1 MRYYPNIIFLH
12 KKRENCMKSLLL
24 LQVPVSSLDIISAQQ
39 VTEPTI
45 EKLRILELV
54 LLPGSLWIM
63 IPLFLMF
70 ALAIYIFIER
80 WLTIGKSSREE
91 RNFMNN
97 IRDFIHSGKI
107 ESALALCKGNSTP
120 LARMIEKGLTR
131 IGKPLNDI
139 SAAIENTGQLEIQ
152 YLERKVSVLA
162 TIAGIAP
169 MVGFL
174 GTVVGMVIAFHNM
187 EANPNNLN
195 ISQLSGGIY
204 TALTTTVAGL
214 IVGIVSYVCYNIL
227 VSRISQV
234 VYMLEA
240 KSTEFIDLLNEPV

>member
-1 MRYYPNIIFLH
+1 
-12 KKRENCMKSLLL
+12 MKSLFL
-24 LQVPVSSLDIISAQQ
+24 LQVPVSNS
-39 VTEPTI
+39 EPMI
-45 EKLRILELV
+45 EKKLRILDLV
-54 LLPGSLWIM
+54 LMPGSLWIM
-63 IPLFLMF
+63 IPLFIMF
-70 ALAIYIFIER
+70 AIAIYIFTER
-80 WLTIGKSSREE
+80 WLAISKAAKEE

-120 LARMIEKGLTR
+120 LARMIEKGITR

-152 YLERKVSVLA
+152 RLEKRISLLA
-162 TIAGIAP
+162 TIAGSAP
-169 MVGFL
+169 MIGFL

-195 ISQLSGGIY
+195 ITDLSGGIY
-204 TALTTTVAGL
+204 TAMVTTVAGL
-214 IVGIVSYVCYNIL
+214 IVGIIAFYFYNIL

-240 KSTEFIDLLNEPV
+240 KSTEFIDLLYEPV

>member
-1 MRYYPNIIFLH
+1 
-12 KKRENCMKSLLL
+12 MKNLFL
-24 LQVPVSSLDIISAQQ
+24 LQLPVSNPDMISAQG
-39 VTEPTI
+39 TESTV
-45 EKLRILELV
+45 EKLRILDLV

-63 IPLFLMF
+63 IPLLIMF
-70 ALAIYIFIER
+70 AAAIYIFVER
-80 WLTIGKSSREE
+80 WLTISKSAKEE

-107 ESALALCKGNSTP
+107 ESALALCKGNSSP
-120 LARMIEKGLTR
+120 LARMIEKGITR
-131 IGKPLNDI
+131 IGKPLADI
-139 SAAIENTGQLEIQ
+139 SAAIENTGQLEVQ
-152 YLERKVSVLA
+152 RLEKRVSLLA
-162 TIAGIAP
+162 TIAGVAP

-214 IVGIVSYVCYNIL
+214 IVGIAAFFSYNII
-227 VSRISQV
+227 VSKISQV

-240 KSTEFIDLLNEPV
+240 KTTEFIDLLNEPV

>member
-1 MRYYPNIIFLH
+1 
-12 KKRENCMKSLLL
+12 MKSLFL
-24 LQVPVSSLDIISAQQ
+24 LQVPAATPEVISTPAI
-39 VTEPTI
+39 EPTV
-45 EKLRILELV
+45 EKLRVLDLV
-54 LLPGSLWIM
+54 LMPGSLWIM
-63 IPLFLMF
+63 IPLFILL
-70 ALAIYIFIER
+70 AVAIYIFVER
-80 WLTIGKSSREE
+80 WLTIGKSASEE

-107 ESALALCKGNSTP
+107 ESAMALCKGNSTP
-120 LARMIEKGLTR
+120 LARMIEKGITR

-139 SAAIENTGQLEIQ
+139 AAAIENTGQLEVHR
-152 YLERKVSVLA
+152 LEKRVSLLA
-162 TIAGIAP
+162 TIAGVAP

-214 IVGIVSYVCYNIL
+214 IVGITAFVCYNIL
-227 VSRISQV
+227 VSKISQV
-234 VYMLEA
+234 VYLLEA
-240 KSTEFIDLLNEPV
+240 KTTEFIDLLNEPI